1 MALCILNKCAKTV
14 GENGRTENNPWK
26 GGWKTNHT
34 DTRIVT
40 FYAKQQSKKLANTE
54 VTRYKREKLEMR
66 DGARG
71 RGT

>member
-14 GENGRTENNPWK
+14 GENGRAENNPWK
-26 GGWKTNHT
+26 GVENQPHRHKDCH
-34 DTRIVT
+34 
-40 FYAKQQSKKLANTE
+40 FLCKAAEQKLANTE

>member
-1 MALCILNKCAKTV
+1 M
-14 GENGRTENNPWK
+14 E